1 MEDGVHAFGEDVPQ
15 SRPVGEVAD
24 HEERTVRN
32 GAGMPAREVVEDD
45 DVMAAVDEALDARG
59 PDVAGAADD
68 ENLQST
74 PPVPT
79 LPARRPA
86 QRSPCERALV

>member
-1 MEDGVHAFGEDVPQ
+1 MWR
-15 SRPVGEVAD
+15 SRARSARSPITQ
-24 HEERTVRN
+24 ERAVRN

-68 ENLQST
+68 ENLPIHASG
-74 PPVPT
+74 
-79 LPARRPA
+79 A
-86 QRSPCERALV
+86 